1 MTLPIY
7 AYGHPI
13 LRQKTEEIDTNYSDL
28 KSLVNNMWETMYNA
42 NGVGL
47 AAPQIGLALRLFV
60 VDASPF
66 SADPELSEAEQQ
78 QIKRFK
84 HVFINPSIKAF
95 RGDMV
100 DFNEG
105 CLSIPDIRAEIKRPN
120 MIKVEFLDENFNH
133 NSKIFKGLLARVIL
147 HENDHINGVL
157 FTDKITNFKRKIIQ
171 NKLDRIKKGKIE
183 TEYKM
188 SFL

>member
-1 MTLPIY
+1 MILPIL
-7 AYGHPI
+7 AYGHPV
-13 LRQKTEEIDTNYSDL
+13 LRKKCKSIEENSKEV
-28 KSLVNNMWETMYNA
+28 KSLISDMWETMYNA
-42 NGVGL
+42 EGVGL
-47 AAPQIGLALRLFV
+47 AAPQVGVNKKIFIIDANPLFEITEM
-60 VDASPF
+60 D
-66 SADPELSEAEQQ
+66 
-78 QIKRFK
+78 
-84 HVFINPSIKAF
+84 
-95 RGDMV
+95 GDYCY
-100 DFNEG
+100 FNEG

>member
-1 MTLPIY
+1 M
-7 AYGHPI
+7 
-13 LRQKTEEIDTNYSDL
+13 QNK
-28 KSLVNNMWETMYNA
+28 
-42 NGVGL
+42 
-47 AAPQIGLALRLFV
+47 
-60 VDASPF
+60 
-66 SADPELSEAEQQ
+66 
-78 QIKRFK
+78 
-84 HVFINPSIKAF
+84 
-95 RGDMV
+95 
-100 DFNEG
+100 
-105 CLSIPDIRAEIKRPN
+105 
-120 MIKVEFLDENFNH
+120 NFNH

>member
-1 MTLPIY
+1 MILPIF

-13 LRQKTEEIDTNYSDL
+13 LRKKCKSIDENSEEI
-28 KSLVNNMWETMYNA
+28 KSLISDMWETMYNA
-42 NGVGL
+42 EGVGL
-47 AAPQIGLALRLFV
+47 AAPQVGVNKKIFIIDVNPLFQK
-60 VDASPF
+60 DQEISDF
-66 SADPELSEAEQQ
+66 EKLNS
-78 QIKRFK
+78 KK
-84 HVFINPSIKAF
+84 VFINPEITEMD
-95 RGDMV
+95 GDYCY
-100 DFNEG
+100 FNEG

>member
-1 MTLPIY
+1 MIRPIF

-13 LRQKTEEIDTNYSDL
+13 LRKKCKSIDENSEEI
-28 KSLVNNMWETMYNA
+28 KSLISDMWETMYNA
-42 NGVGL
+42 EGVGL
-47 AAPQIGLALRLFV
+47 AAPQVGVNKKIFIIDVNPLFQK
-60 VDASPF
+60 DQEISDF
-66 SADPELSEAEQQ
+66 EKLNS
-78 QIKRFK
+78 KK
-84 HVFINPSIKAF
+84 VFINPEITEMD
-95 RGDMV
+95 GDYCY
-100 DFNEG
+100 FNEG

-157 FTDKITNFKRKIIQ
+157 FTDKITNFKRKLIQ

-183 TEYKM
+183 SEYKM

>member
-1 MTLPIY
+1 
-7 AYGHPI
+7 
-13 LRQKTEEIDTNYSDL
+13 
-28 KSLVNNMWETMYNA
+28 MWETMYNA
-42 NGVGL
+42 EGVGL
-47 AAPQIGLALRLFV
+47 AAPQVGVNKKMFIIDANPLFPK
-60 VDASPF
+60 DHEISDF
-66 SADPELSEAEQQ
+66 EKLNS
-78 QIKRFK
+78 KK
-84 HVFINPSIKAF
+84 VFINPEITEMD
-95 RGDMV
+95 GDYCY
-100 DFNEG
+100 FNEG

-157 FTDKITNFKRKIIQ
+157 FTDKISSFKRKIIQ

>member
-1 MTLPIY
+1 MILPIF

-13 LRQKTEEIDTNYSDL
+13 LRKKCKSIDENSEEI
-28 KSLVNNMWETMYNA
+28 KSLISDMWETMYNA
-42 NGVGL
+42 EGVGL
-47 AAPQIGLALRLFV
+47 AAPQVGVNKKIFIIDVNPLFQK
-60 VDASPF
+60 DQEISDF
-66 SADPELSEAEQQ
+66 EKLNS
-78 QIKRFK
+78 KK
-84 HVFINPSIKAF
+84 VFINPEITEMD
-95 RGDMV
+95 GDYCY
-100 DFNEG
+100 FNEG

-157 FTDKITNFKRKIIQ
+157 FTDKITNFKRKLIQ

-183 TEYKM
+183 SEYKM
-188 SFL
+188 RFL

>member
-1 MTLPIY
+1 MILPIF

-13 LRQKTEEIDTNYSDL
+13 LRKNCKSIDENSEEI
-28 KSLVNNMWETMYNA
+28 KSLISDMWETMYNA
-42 NGVGL
+42 EGVGL
-47 AAPQIGLALRLFV
+47 AAPQVGVNKKIFIIDVNPLFQK
-60 VDASPF
+60 DQEISDF
-66 SADPELSEAEQQ
+66 EKLNS
-78 QIKRFK
+78 KK
-84 HVFINPSIKAF
+84 VFINPEITEMD
-95 RGDMV
+95 GDYCY
-100 DFNEG
+100 FNEG